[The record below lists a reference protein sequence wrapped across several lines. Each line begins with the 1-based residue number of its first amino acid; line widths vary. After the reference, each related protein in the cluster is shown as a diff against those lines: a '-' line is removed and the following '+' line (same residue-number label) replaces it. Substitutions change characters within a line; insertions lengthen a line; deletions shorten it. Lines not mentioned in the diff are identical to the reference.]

1 MLRGGW
7 LCLAHIAS
15 VSSWDLK
22 QKLCVE
28 CLNCSTYGAHFWKNA
43 VQSSMWLLAD
53 VVEPDWPALGSDSY
67 DHAIGLCSMGA
78 CVGFLL

>member
-1 MLRGGW
+1 M
-7 LCLAHIAS
+7 
-15 VSSWDLK
+15 
-22 QKLCVE
+22 
-28 CLNCSTYGAHFWKNA
+28 YGAHFWKNA